1 MILQIRK
8 LLECGGASSTK
19 IMFTNITHLLCGD
32 DFDEKDI
39 AEATDIYDIPS
50 VTVEWVIASVKLGR
64 LACTKVYHPIPNGL
78 FSSFVVAVSQL
89 NINDRKKLYA
99 FITFHGGQVVRNI
112 STKTTHLVCGAA
124 TGNIY
129 NRAIELKLDISIVTP
144 DWFYE
149 CIKFK
154 ELIDTVPY
162 HPRLLNASSQN
173 YNIDIDNRSLSAILA
188 TCGIHCLL
196 PFKLNVLY
204 YLNNIFNQSIN

>member
-1 MILQIRK
+1 MVLQIRK
-8 LLECGGASSTK
+8 LLESGGASSTK

-78 FSSFVVAVSQL
+78 FSSFVVAISQL

-129 NRAIELKLDISIVTP
+129 NRAIELKLDVSIVTP

-188 TCGIHCLL
+188 TCGMMKMFIVYCLS
-196 PFKLNVLY
+196 N
-204 YLNNIFNQSIN
+204 